1 MVVGGA
7 LVLLHERRDHHVVR
21 AEQAHLLE
29 DFTLGALSDREH
41 RNHGGDAEQD
51 AQRGERSPQLVVL
64 HRFDRRAHAESN
76 VRDELAAQLGE
87 VHRTG
92 GGTAMPPRGAVSPPA
107 TGRLSR
113 TEAGRR
119 VSAIRS

>member
-1 MVVGGA
+1 MTEATPNRMPSEVSEA
-7 LVLLHERRDHHVVR
+7 RSLLCCTASTAVRMLNPTCAMNWRR
-21 AEQAHLLE
+21 
-29 DFTLGALSDREH
+29 
-41 RNHGGDAEQD
+41 
-51 AQRGERSPQLVVL
+51 
-64 HRFDRRAHAESN
+64 
-76 VRDELAAQLGE
+76 QLGE

-119 VSAIRS
+119 VSAMRS